1 MQRWPAQPKRTY
13 LASQPRPDGER
24 EIPRAHAEREVLRRS
39 QPREKRQAQRCD
51 QDLAQRQQ
59 CQASHEAGD
68 LVGQVAV
75 PCMTLASV
83 GAAFSRRRNR
93 SVVLSLLP
101 RWHRVCPS
109 GRPLFESLSSL
120 VRSACEAWVRQR
132 PRAWVRQ
139 WSRAWVRQRSRTTRS
154 APERRELTAE
164 SRRRPLAASV
174 GAPTVAGVGAPTV
187 TSVGAPT
194 VAPRSLSRNPNAGP
208 TAANARQRS
217 HLRSERC
224 QHPHCR

>member
-1 MQRWPAQPKRTY
+1 MINRRRCKDRQAEASRQPLSIRTQQQRKEERAAEWHQCEEQEHMQRWPAQPKRTY

-101 RWHRVCPS
+101 RWRRVCPS
-109 GRPLFESLSSL
+109 GRALVESFSSPA
-120 VRSACEAWVRQR
+120 RSAREAL
-132 PRAWVRQ
+132 
-139 WSRAWVRQRSRTTRS
+139 VRQRSQ
-154 APERRELTAE
+154 AL
-164 SRRRPLAASV
+164 
-174 GAPTVAGVGAPTV
+174 
-187 TSVGAPT
+187 
-194 VAPRSLSRNPNAGP
+194 
-208 TAANARQRS
+208 ARQRS
-217 HLRSERC
+217 QTLVRQRS
-224 QHPHCR
+224 QA